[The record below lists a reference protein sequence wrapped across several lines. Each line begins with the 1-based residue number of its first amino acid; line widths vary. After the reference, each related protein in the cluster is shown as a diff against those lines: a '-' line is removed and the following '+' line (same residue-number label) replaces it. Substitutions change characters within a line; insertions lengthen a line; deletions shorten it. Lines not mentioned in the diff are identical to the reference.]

1 MDKNIF
7 DILTDNAIN
16 ERLDDILIQDKEYQK
31 IQEEIDDLI
40 DQLNMLKLPKEQ
52 WLIIDRLVSA
62 HTDCGCYYG
71 RITYQQGLKDCALLL
86 REMQLIRSNI
96 DKGEILL

>member
-1 MDKNIF
+1 
-7 DILTDNAIN
+7 
-16 ERLDDILIQDKEYQK
+16 
-31 IQEEIDDLI
+31 
-40 DQLNMLKLPKEQ
+40 MLKLPKEQ

-62 HTDCGCYYG
+62 HTDCGWYYG
-71 RITYQQGLKDCALLL
+71 RRTYQPGLKDCALLL